1 MSPAVFLSKGMEN
14 KGIRRWDEM
23 TLNILFFTITIKK
36 RKKTKEEIL
45 NQEFIEQIY
54 EQNKDRQYSLYRP
67 F

>member
-1 MSPAVFLSKGMEN
+1 
-14 KGIRRWDEM
+14 M

-45 NQEFIEQIY
+45 NQEFIDQIY